1 MKHVTPFVISEFTNP
16 SGDVVYRVSG
26 WLDGQRVRK
35 NFSTRAEAEAERQ
48 ALKLAQIQA
57 ETGVRTAAT
66 RLTDDQ
72 LKEAEGAFLRLEGR
86 TRSLSFYLDYALTNY
101 RDPVNDKPLAEA
113 ARVEVLPDRLLLYT
127 EDGDSALRDVHE
139 RGLTPESAL
148 VRRATLEDVFV
159 SLTGRHLRD

>member
-57 ETGVRTAAT
+57 ETGVRIAAT

-86 TRSLSFYLDYALTNY
+86 TRSLSFYLDLCAHQLP
-101 RDPVNDKPLAEA
+101 RPGERQ
-113 ARVEVLPDRLLLYT
+113 ARR
-127 EDGDSALRDVHE
+127 
-139 RGLTPESAL
+139 RGRQGIPRSPRGGPQAKGTSP
-148 VRRATLEDVFV
+148 
-159 SLTGRHLRD
+159 TGSSPPSDANCGPWGSRSGASW